1 MKITTLLSLLLCFGT
16 ALASRA
22 ADTNQTLDIYWVD
35 VEGGAA
41 TLIVTPQKESVLID
55 SGSAGGRDAGRIH
68 QAAKA
73 AGLEKIDYFILT
85 HFHTDHFGGAAE
97 VAQLIPIGTV
107 LDNGIP
113 DRNPDHNPAD
123 TRFPLLI
130 KPYREMKTEKRTVIH
145 PDDLIPLRQSANPGA
160 TKLTLRCLAAAQSF
174 TKLAPAKSAANPL
187 CDEAKLKDKDTSDN
201 ANSVV
206 TLLEFGGFRFF
217 DGGDLTWNVEANL
230 VCPTNLVG
238 VVDVYQVGHHGLDM
252 SNNPLLV
259 RALSPTVTVMSNGT
273 SKGCEP
279 GTFATLSSV
288 PSIKAGYQIHRNLR
302 ADSQNNT
309 ANEYIANLTE
319 HCSGNYI
326 KLSVAPDGTSY
337 TVSIPATGHQ
347 HSYQTKASAQN

>member
-1 MKITTLLSLLLCFGT
+1 MKTRTLLCLLLCGGT
-16 ALASRA
+16 AFATRA
-22 ADTNQTLDIYWVD
+22 GDTNQSLDIYWLD
-35 VEGGAA
+35 VEGGGA

-55 SGSAGGRDAGRIH
+55 SGSAGGRDPARIH
-68 QAAKA
+68 EAAKI
-73 AGLEKIDYFILT
+73 AGLKKIDYFILT
-85 HFHTDHFGGAAE
+85 HFHTDHFGGAPE
-97 VAQLIPIGTV
+97 LAQLMPIGTV

-113 DRNPDHNPAD
+113 DHNPDHNPND

-130 KPYREMKTEKRTVIH
+130 KPYRDMKVGKRAVIQV
-145 PDDLIPLRQSANPGA
+145 DDLIPLQQSHDHDVP
-160 TKLTLRCLAAAQSF
+160 KLTLRCLAAKQSF
-174 TKLAPAKSAANPL
+174 TKLLPAKSATNSL
-187 CDEAKLKDKDTSDN
+187 CLEAKLKSQDTSDN

-230 VCPTNLVG
+230 VCPVNLVG
-238 VVDVYQVGHHGLDM
+238 VVDVYQVGHHGLDL

-279 GTFATLSSV
+279 GTFATLSST
-288 PSIKAGYQIHRNLR
+288 PSIQARYQIHRNLR

-309 ANEYIANLTE
+309 ANEYIANLNE

-326 KLSVAPDGTSY
+326 KLSVAPDGNSY
-337 TVSIPATGHQ
+337 TVSIPATGHRQ
-347 HSYQTKASAQN
+347 TYQTKAAAQN